1 MATGAKTVP
10 VAEPVFAPK
19 AVLTKN
25 PRPAHTRQW
34 PEERARTNLVK
45 ADQLKIEYDFETFAP
60 GRRVIYDDHNEY
72 GFWAGRWFRAE
83 EARFRKIISDY
94 SLEVNPEP
102 RWTDYK
108 EMVQELRA
116 EELPEEKIQE
126 RIRLLGRDWLQQ
138 ESDERIE
145 RLIADAENNHLH
157 DLSMTD
163 SMLQAR
169 IREIRQAETSL
180 VAKTEEEIRK
190 KRLIAPREARAQE
203 AARAAQDRARRAR
216 SR

>member
-1 MATGAKTVP
+1 MATGPNTVP
-10 VAEPVFAPK
+10 IGEPVFVPK

-45 ADQLKIEYDFETFAP
+45 AEQLKMEYDFEACAP
-60 GRRVIYDDHNEY
+60 GKRVVYDDRNDF
-72 GFWAGRWFRAE
+72 GFQGGLWRRAE
-83 EARFRKIISDY
+83 QTRFEKIVSHY
-94 SLEVNPEP
+94 SLEVNPVP

-116 EELPEEKIQE
+116 EELPEETIQE

-145 RLIADAENNHLH
+145 LLIADAENNRLH
-157 DLSMTD
+157 DLCMTD
-163 SMLQAR
+163 SMQCCKLA
-169 IREIRQAETSL
+169 S
-180 VAKTEEEIRK
+180 AKSDKQR
-190 KRLIAPREARAQE
+190 PPSW
-203 AARAAQDRARRAR
+203 RRRRRRFGR
-216 SR
+216 SA